1 MIYSYCIRPN
11 PSCIPLR
18 LNTILKLSFGLLLL
32 STAISRPL
40 LAASSDLLIILEPD
54 GKHYLAQRTLTTES
68 ELLLLDL
75 PTERR
80 VLQQQFSGSEKLT
93 FSTAHQN
100 NPDVLSLWSG
110 AVMTRYEHQYEE
122 GFQVLDDG
130 SLKIDTSQAHLHVTS
145 DDANNLQSSIT
156 WVLPEGATLLSF
168 TDENADAGVVG
179 SWIGN
184 ERTVSYTQSSGALS
198 DLTLQFA
205 LFEEEPEVIV
215 DPCVAVVDPTDEC
228 SPDIDQDE
236 VPDYR
241 DVCLPSEAA
250 VIASDRLGEDEL
262 GCDGQLQILLSNV
275 NFQVGNSYLDA
286 ASRETLDRVAI
297 AIQRVPE
304 QIMEVSAHTDN
315 EGTDEN
321 NLRLSQNRAAAVR
334 HYLMLRGVGPNQISG
349 VGYGERRP
357 LHSNKT
363 RSGRRNNRRV
373 ELKRID

>member
-1 MIYSYCIRPN
+1 
-11 PSCIPLR
+11 
-18 LNTILKLSFGLLLL
+18 
-32 STAISRPL
+32 
-40 LAASSDLLIILEPD
+40 LIILEPD

-75 PTERR
+75 PADRR
-80 VLQQQFSGSEKLT
+80 VLQDQFSGPEKLT
-93 FSTAHQN
+93 FATAHQN
-100 NPDVLSLWSG
+100 NPNALSLWSG
-110 AVMTRYEHQYEE
+110 AVMTRYQHQY
-122 GFQVLDDG
+122 GDGLKILDDG
-130 SLKIDTSQAHLHVTS
+130 SFQVDISQAHSSVDS
-145 DDANNLQSSIT
+145 DDASNLQSTIT

-168 TDENADAGVVG
+168 TDKNADPGVVG
-179 SWIGN
+179 SWVGN
-184 ERTVSYTQSSGALS
+184 ERTVSYTQTSGALS
-198 DLTLQFA
+198 KLTLSFA
-205 LFEEEPEVIV
+205 LFQEEPEVIV
-215 DPCVAVVDPTDEC
+215 DPCVAVVGPTDEC

-236 VPDYR
+236 IPDYR
-241 DVCLPSEAA
+241 DICLPTDDNVAASEKP
-250 VIASDRLGEDEL
+250 GEDEL
-262 GCDGQLQILLSNV
+262 GCDGQLQILLNNV

-286 ASRETLDRVAI
+286 ASRETLDRVAL

-315 EGTDEN
+315 EGTDAN

-373 ELKRID
+373 ELNRLQ